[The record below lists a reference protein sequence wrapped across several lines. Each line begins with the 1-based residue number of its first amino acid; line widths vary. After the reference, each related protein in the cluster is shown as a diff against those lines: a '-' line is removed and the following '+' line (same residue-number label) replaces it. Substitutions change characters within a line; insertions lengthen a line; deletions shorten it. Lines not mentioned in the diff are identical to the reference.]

1 MNSIMHVVSVNLF
14 FEPNLE
20 VELDKEVDDKAEQ
33 EGGREGVGEDRPQR
47 PQDDRHDQNKTLPS

>member
-1 MNSIMHVVSVNLF
+1 MHVVSVYLF

-20 VELDKEVDDKAEQ
+20 VKLDKEVDDKAEQ